1 MTPPS
6 QPPADLLTA
15 YRHGLLNH
23 YVHQTGVLAARLES
37 FPEAA
42 QHRPLAPEEWS
53 PHQVIWHVH
62 AVEMQAYLPRLV
74 RLLEASEPLLAD
86 FDGEAWM
93 AEQYTS
99 SESCASIVAR
109 VREARQEMRS
119 RLEQA
124 PVAAWARTGFHS
136 YWGTRTVMW
145 WVERSIGHVDE
156 HARQLKGGSS
166 ASPTT

>member
-1 MTPPS
+1 MTAPFQPS
-6 QPPADLLTA
+6 ADLLTA
-15 YRHGLLNH
+15 YRHGLLSH
-23 YVHQTGVLAARLES
+23 YVHQASLLAAPLETL
-37 FPEAA
+37 PEEA

-53 PHQVIWHVH
+53 PHQVVWHVH
-62 AVEMQAYLPRLV
+62 AVEMRAYLPRLV
-74 RLLEASEPLLAD
+74 RLLEESEPLLAD

-93 AEQYTS
+93 AGQYTDS
-99 SESCASIVAR
+99 DSCASIVAR

-119 RLEQA
+119 RLGEA

-145 WVERSIGHVDE
+145 WVERSIAHVDE
-156 HARQLKGGSS
+156 HVRQLKGGSS